1 MRVKD
6 LSKIDLVFKSTLKLI
21 RNHGIAGITMA
32 KIAKESNLATGTL
45 YIYFKNKEEL
55 INALYHKL
63 EKDASNRFM
72 AGYNPDLPYRE
83 CLKKVWVNYLNHRI
97 NFHDESIFMEQYY
110 YSSYITLAQK
120 QLAEGMK
127 QPVYR
132 IINRGKEEG
141 IVTSKI
147 ETEILFS
154 AMIGFIRELADEHV
168 ENRLVMIKQRID
180 QAFELS
186 WKMIRV

>member
-6 LSKIDLVFKSTLKLI
+6 LSKIDVVFKATLRLI
-21 RNHGIAGITMA
+21 RNHGIAGITMS
-32 KIAKESNLATGTL
+32 KIAKESSLATGTL

-55 INALYHKL
+55 INALYHKI
-63 EKDASNRFM
+63 ERDASNRFL
-72 AGYNPDLPYRE
+72 AGYDPTLPFKV
-83 CLKKVWVNYLNHRI
+83 CLKLVWTNYLKHRI
-97 NFHDESIFMEQYY
+97 EFHDESIFMEQYY

-120 QLAEGMK
+120 QLAEEMK
-127 QPVYR
+127 KPVYG

-141 IVTSKI
+141 FISTKI
-147 ETEILFS
+147 ETEMLFS

-168 ENRLVMIKQRID
+168 ESRYIMIKNRID

-186 WKMIRV
+186 WKMITN

>member
-32 KIAKESNLATGTL
+32 RIAKESNLATGTL

-63 EKDASNRFM
+63 EKDASTRFL
-72 AGYNPDLPYRE
+72 AGYNPDLPYKE
-83 CLKKVWVNYLNHRI
+83 CLKRVWVNYLNHRI

-120 QLAEGMK
+120 QLAEEMK
-127 QPVYR
+127 QPVYK

-141 IVTSKI
+141 IVTTKI

-186 WKMIRV
+186 WKMIIV